1 MLKFFKSTIFV
12 FLCLQEDGTGY
23 QCDCSKGW
31 YGKHCEVAVQTCEYK
46 PCQHGGTCMDTI
58 HGYKCSCPAGYTGS
72 ECQTTVNH
80 CAPNPCANGGNCS
93 TLPNNVGYKCACAS
107 GFAGPSCH
115 TNVDDCHGNPCQ
127 NGGSCIDQVNA
138 YKCRCIPGFTGN
150 HCQEK
155 ANMCLLNPCA
165 NGGTCTTLVNDYKCQ
180 CRPGFSGK
188 DCAIDVD
195 ECTNNQCLNGGTCF
209 NKGSGYQCECAIGF
223 GGQRCEKELAAQ
235 SVHQLQQHAAP
246 AQLDDSSSAVGTAIV
261 GDASRHVSVA
271 RSPDDND
278 DDENSSEMV
287 GVRERPSGI
296 DWFLILLLAAAVP
309 TALVGVTFVVRYS
322 KRKRERERRKADE
335 EARMQNEQNSVH
347 SHVTKRNGDAHM
359 IKNVWGQCAKNVD
372 LDHATTTTT
381 TESSY
386 YPKQVYAAVPAD
398 PNIALV
404 YPLQRSRS
412 QKQLNVDPPA
422 QRHSMCNRAS
432 IKDLDSIVRTSTPAP
447 LDNRLSTVSISISH
461 SNLR

>member
-1 MLKFFKSTIFV
+1 M
-12 FLCLQEDGTGY
+12 FLVSQEDGGGY

-31 YGKHCEVAVQTCEYK
+31 YGKHCEVAVQTCEDK
-46 PCQHGGTCMDTI
+46 PCQHGGTCMDTV
-58 HGYKCSCPAGYTGS
+58 HGYKCSCPAGYAGG
-72 ECQTTVNH
+72 ECQSTVNH

-93 TLPNNVGYKCACAS
+93 TLPNNAGFRCACAS
-107 GFAGPSCH
+107 GFAGPACH

-127 NGGSCIDQVNA
+127 NGGSCLDLVNA
-138 YKCRCIPGFTGN
+138 YRCRCVPGFTGA

-165 NGGTCTTLVNDYKCQ
+165 NGGTCATLVNDYKCQ
-180 CRPGFSGK
+180 CRPGFTGK

-195 ECTNNQCLNGGTCF
+195 ECAANQCLNGGTCL
-209 NKGSGYQCECAIGF
+209 NKGSGYQCECAAGY
-223 GGQRCEKELAAQ
+223 GGQRCERAGAQ
-235 SVHQLQQHAAP
+235 ALP
-246 AQLDDSSSAVGTAIV
+246 AQLDPNPMIGTAIA
-261 GDASRHVSVA
+261 GDAYRHVSVA
-271 RSPDDND
+271 PSTEDGD
-278 DDENSSEMV
+278 V
-287 GVRERPSGI
+287 GVRERPANVS
-296 DWFLILLLAAAVP
+296 WFSVALLAAVVCAALACLMFAV
-309 TALVGVTFVVRYS
+309 RHS
-322 KRKRERERRKADE
+322 RRRRERERRKADE

-347 SHVTKRNGDAHM
+347 SHVTKRNGEAHM

-372 LDHATTTTT
+372 PEHGAQLAAAAT
-381 TESSY
+381 EAAY

-398 PNIALV
+398 PNVALV

-422 QRHSMCNRAS
+422 QRHSICNRAS